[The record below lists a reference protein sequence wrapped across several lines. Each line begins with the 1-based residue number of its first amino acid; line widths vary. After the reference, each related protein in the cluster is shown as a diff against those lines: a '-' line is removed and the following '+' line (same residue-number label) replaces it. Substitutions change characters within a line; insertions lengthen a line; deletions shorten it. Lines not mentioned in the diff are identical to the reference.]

1 MLFCGHLMAG
11 INLGWVIRLGLVTC
25 VIALAAINWA
35 VRRGPAV
42 GVGGTEPSATNVSVS
57 ERGNEPLL
65 VNESWHIR
73 NMATAHGAFVIEVE
87 AEDPSQAE
95 TIARTLI
102 EPIKDDYDEVLV
114 YVNQRGDDSD
124 LPARRMQWSRSEGY
138 VEITYDQ

>member
-42 GVGGTEPSATNVSVS
+42 GVGGTEPSATTVSVS

-73 NMATAHGAFVIEVE
+73 NMATAYGAFVIEVE

-124 LPARRMQWSRSEGY
+124 LPARRMQWTPSQGY

>member
-1 MLFCGHLMAG
+1 MLFCGHLMAR
-11 INLGWVIRLGLVTC
+11 INLGWAIRLGLVAC
-25 VIALAAINWA
+25 VIALAALNWA
-35 VRRGPAV
+35 VRREPAV
-42 GVGGTEPSATNVSVS
+42 GVGTEPSATSVSVS
-57 ERGNEPLL
+57 ERENEPLL

-124 LPARRMQWSRSEGY
+124 LPARRMQWTPSEGY
-138 VEITYDQ
+138 VEIAFDQ